1 MNSNKETV
9 VFELDERVHGA
20 IPLTEAAH
28 TLGLSYLA
36 ARDLL
41 LRGRLRGFKHE
52 GRWYVEAASVA
63 THNVQL
69 RSSNE
74 TV

>member
-1 MNSNKETV
+1 M
-9 VFELDERVHGA
+9 FELDEQVHGA

-28 TLGLSYLA
+28 ALGLSYLA
-36 ARDLL
+36 TRDLL

-52 GRWYVEAASVA
+52 GRWFVEAASLT
-63 THNVQL
+63 THKTHR

-74 TV
+74 TL

>member
-1 MNSNKETV
+1 M
-9 VFELDERVHGA
+9 ELDQDSHGG

-36 ARDLL
+36 ARNLL

-52 GRWYVEAASVA
+52 GRWFVEAALLNA
-63 THNVQL
+63 HKTHR

-74 TV
+74 TL